1 MMGGFAMGG
10 VFKQPHLLKTSD
22 PAPETRFAIS
32 PETVEKLTGY
42 MEEVVNPGG
51 TANAAYVPG
60 ADVAGKTGTA
70 QTISEQGLQKAAN
83 RNEHKY
89 TTWFVG
95 FAPRKNPEI
104 VIAILVQDTWEHS
117 SEAAVPLAKNALKI
131 YFDKKN
137 GTYKEQMAESNGIN
151 IPIAPGAMA
160 AMMKPANAPPPA
172 SRTEP
177 HPQAAVVPKRAGIAQ
192 QR

>member
-1 MMGGFAMGG
+1 
-10 VFKQPHLLKTSD
+10 L
-22 PAPETRFAIS
+22 
-32 PETVEKLTGY
+32 
-42 MEEVVNPGG
+42 EEVVNPGG

-104 VIAILVQDTWEHS
+104 VIAVLVQDTWEHS
-117 SEAAVPLAKNALKI
+117 SEAAVPLAKNTLKI

-137 GTYKEQMAESNGIN
+137 GTYKEQMAESNGIS
-151 IPIAPGAMA
+151 IPLAPGAITA
-160 AMMKPANAPPPA
+160 TVKPANSVPPA
-172 SRTEP
+172 SQNIPRS
-177 HPQAAVVPKRAGIAQ
+177 QAAVVPKRSGIAQ